1 MVLIT
6 VKGNLV
12 SISEAGLLIEIEDF
26 ILDTCEY
33 QTKSRSFFN
42 RLARLLI
49 DFDEVYNPDYS
60 YFGCIEAFVELRYDL
75 NDYLDYEDEL
85 VQQLRNLSFDYIQ
98 RRFDSYVTRHK
109 RKLRDHRYSES
120 ENTKQLTERMKAV
133 SKRYA
138 RILVVRLD
146 LMYKKDYRH
155 LIGIE
160 DFDRDMRTLRQ
171 YIHNQDRIFEGL
183 IEYAWALE
191 QGADKGY
198 HCHLLLVYKGH
209 EHNNG
214 YGIAKR
220 VNELWQKITFE
231 QGYYFNCHSAVYLRQ
246 FKEKG
251 TLGIGMI
258 KTKDEEQVENM
269 LATIKYL
276 VRSEKEEQ
284 HLRVKCV
291 ER

>member
-109 RKLRDHRYSES
+109 RKLRD
-120 ENTKQLTERMKAV
+120 
-133 SKRYA
+133 
-138 RILVVRLD
+138 
-146 LMYKKDYRH
+146 
-155 LIGIE
+155 
-160 DFDRDMRTLRQ
+160 
-171 YIHNQDRIFEGL
+171 
-183 IEYAWALE
+183 
-191 QGADKGY
+191 
-198 HCHLLLVYKGH
+198 
-209 EHNNG
+209 
-214 YGIAKR
+214 
-220 VNELWQKITFE
+220 
-231 QGYYFNCHSAVYLRQ
+231 
-246 FKEKG
+246 
-251 TLGIGMI
+251 
-258 KTKDEEQVENM
+258 
-269 LATIKYL
+269 
-276 VRSEKEEQ
+276 
-284 HLRVKCV
+284 
-291 ER
+291 